1 MGAIAGRNTCTGPW
15 TPQLNFQLNWRPNL
29 FDRRLAVSLQTINLL
44 GGLDQWINGE
54 NNLKGWGGTARPD
67 NTLLTVRG
75 FDPQTDRFIY
85 VVNERFGNTS
95 GSATAVRM
103 PFQLSINVRYSI
115 GYDPRTLQIQSLGRG
130 NLTAPTAKTLVDS
143 FMVRY
148 NRQNAATAAL
158 ARTDSLA
165 LTAAQVARL
174 HVLADSNA
182 AVMQPHIDSLTA
194 AVDTVQKAKSSADVV
209 PLLTRIRAFN
219 ATAAREQR
227 ALDGLV
233 HAVLT
238 DVQWALLPDYVRN
251 PTNNLMGQQGGGR
264 GGPGG
269 RRGGGGGGGL

>member
-1 MGAIAGRNTCTGPW
+1 
-15 TPQLNFQLNWRPNL
+15 
-29 FDRRLAVSLQTINLL
+29 
-44 GGLDQWINGE
+44 
-54 NNLKGWGGTARPD
+54 
-67 NTLLTVRG
+67 
-75 FDPQTDRFIY
+75 
-85 VVNERFGNTS
+85 
-95 GSATAVRM
+95 
-103 PFQLSINVRYSI
+103 I

-130 NLTAPTAKTLVDS
+130 NLTPPTAKTLVDS

-194 AVDTVQKAKSSADVV
+194 EVGNVQKAKSSADVV

-227 ALDGLV
+227 AFDALV

-251 PTNNLMGQQGGGR
+251 PTNNLMGQGGR

-269 RRGGGGGGGL
+269 RRGGGGGAP